1 MAKPPIMRMERAVI
15 VDDEKHCQDALSGLL
30 QRKHPEIQLV
40 GIADSVPSGLELIR
54 NTTPDILFLDI
65 ELGNMLGFDLLQA
78 LGPKRPHVIFT
89 TAHEGYAVKAIRFSA
104 LDYLLKPV
112 DPDELA
118 SALDK
123 VTNAQRIPQTPEQ
136 FLALLQNFPNPASNN
151 DKLALPVADGLEM
164 VAPSEILYCESDSN
178 YTVVHQQGKKRLVI
192 SRTLKEFEDLLK
204 DRGFVRVHHGYL
216 INTRH
221 VKKYIRGEGGEVIME
236 DGTNVAVSR
245 RKKQELMDSL
255 ARL

>member
-1 MAKPPIMRMERAVI
+1 MSLTAVI
-15 VDDEKHCQDALSGLL
+15 IDDEAHCQEALGGLL
-30 QRKHPEIQLV
+30 ASEHADVQLL
-40 GIADSVPSGLELIR
+40 GTAGSVEAGLELIGSR
-54 NTTPDILFLDI
+54 KPDIIFLDV
-65 ELGNMLGFDLLQA
+65 ELGDRTGFDLLEA
-78 LGPKRPHVIFT
+78 LGADRPHVIFT
-89 TAHEGYAVKAIRFSA
+89 TGHESYAVKAIRFSA

-112 DPDELA
+112 DADELA
-118 SALDK
+118 EALGK
-123 VTNAQRIPQTPEQ
+123 AEAQQRTPQTAEQ
-136 FLALLQNFPNPASNN
+136 FLSLMQNLART
-151 DKLALPVADGLEM
+151 DGAGGKLALPVSDGLEL
-164 VAPSEILYCESDSN
+164 VDPAEILYCESDSN

-192 SRTLKEFEDLLK
+192 SRTLKEFEDMLK
-204 DRGFVRVHHGYL
+204 DRGFVRVHHSYL